1 MTETTETF
9 GMILTDQWD
18 DEITQVVGQ
27 ITIAFAQLEH
37 VLWVLPKRIQ
47 RIAIRDWDALSGKE
61 DIKGRCNQIRK
72 HFAKYNLPELPV
84 LDRLLNEV
92 KRLNDDRNSVVHGR
106 WGCKKLYPGGPITS
120 RHRFWKKRDKG
131 VDLRELEDMRDRIRG
146 LRDQL
151 QRFVPG
157 QKQAA

>member
-9 GMILTDQWD
+9 EMILTDQWD
-18 DEITQVVGQ
+18 DEIAQVVGQ

-37 VLWVLPKRIQ
+37 VLWVLPKRIEKM
-47 RIAIRDWDALSGKE
+47 AIRDWDALAGKE
-61 DIKGRCNQIRK
+61 DINGRCKQVRMY
-72 HFAKYNLPELPV
+72 FAKNKLPELAA

-92 KRLNDDRNSVVHGR
+92 KRLNDERNSVVHGR
-106 WGCKKLYPGGPITS
+106 WGCKKLYSGGPITS
-120 RHRFWKKRDKG
+120 RHRFWRDRDKG
-131 VDLRELEDMRDRIRG
+131 VDLRELEDLRDRIRS

-157 QKQAA
+157 QRQAA